1 MARRAA
7 VDLLPADV
15 RDELTAKLVGNGF
28 SDYTGISEWLA
39 EKGYSIKRSAL
50 QRFGANLEE
59 EFEAATQD
67 ARRSIELARAMR
79 TNGNSD
85 DDGALLDASS
95 SILQDQLLRI
105 SLALRTVDVDPQ
117 EAVKLVSQ
125 ASRALADL
133 GRMTVTNKKWQ
144 AEERSRVASEAT
156 AAAIEGAKIEGL
168 TPEQANRVG
177 AAVAS
182 RIQIYLPDNG
192 R

>member
-7 VDLLPADV
+7 VDQLPADV

-28 SDYTGISEWLA
+28 SDYSGISEWLA
-39 EKGYSIKRSAL
+39 EKGFSIKRSSL
-50 QRFGANLEE
+50 QRFGANLEA

-79 TNGNSD
+79 ANGNSD

-144 AEERSRVASEAT
+144 AEVTEKIRTEERAKAAEAATGAAKAAGASDET
-156 AAAIEGAKIEGL
+156 LAKIH
-168 TPEQANRVG
+168 QALG
-177 AAVAS
+177 IEA
-182 RIQIYLPDNG
+182 
-192 R
+192 

>member
-7 VDLLPADV
+7 VDKLPQDV
-15 RDELTAKLVGNGF
+15 RDELTAELVGRGF
-28 SDYTGISEWLA
+28 SDYTALAEWLA
-39 EKGYSIKRSAL
+39 EKGHKISRSAL
-50 QRFGANLEE
+50 QRFGSDLEA
-59 EFEAATQD
+59 EFEEATQD

-79 TNGNSD
+79 ANGNSD

-105 SLALRTVDVDPQ
+105 SLALRTVEVDPQ

-144 AEERSRVASEAT
+144 AERDAEIRAEERAKAAEQATT
-156 AAAIEGAKIEGL
+156 AAKAGGASSETITKIREALGI
-168 TPEQANRVG
+168 AG
-177 AAVAS
+177 
-182 RIQIYLPDNG
+182 
-192 R
+192 

>member
-7 VDLLPADV
+7 VDKLPAEI
-15 RDELTAKLVGNGF
+15 RDELTAKLVGSGF
-28 SDYTGISEWLA
+28 SDYSALAEWLA
-39 EKGYSIKRSAL
+39 EKGHAISRSAL
-50 QRFGANLEE
+50 QRFGADLEA

-79 TNGNSD
+79 ANGNSD
-85 DDGALLDASS
+85 NDGALLDASS

-133 GRMTVTNKKWQ
+133 GRLKVSYEKWQ
-144 AEERSRVASEAT
+144 GELREKAQLAANAVTAKARKGGLSEDVIRQIEEEVLGIAR
-156 AAAIEGAKIEGL
+156 
-168 TPEQANRVG
+168 
-177 AAVAS
+177 
-182 RIQIYLPDNG
+182 
-192 R
+192 